1 METVEEFLA
10 YAIKLE
16 QEAALRFG
24 QLADAMATAGNRE
37 VMELF
42 RRLSEYSR
50 LHLTDA
56 RARAGFRELPAVKS
70 GEFVWPDI
78 ESPETAAIWAADP
91 MIGRE
96 QALEVA
102 LEAERAGLGY
112 YQSILDSTQD
122 PEIRALAKEFVE
134 EETMHVSELQRWI
147 SPCTV
152 SAHDVSGSIADRT
165 PGSGRSASE
174 SE

>member
-1 METVEEFLA
+1 MESVEEFLA

-24 QLADAMATAGNRE
+24 QLADAMATAGNQE

-56 RARAGFRELPAVKS
+56 RARAGFRELPTLAS

-78 ESPETAAIWAADP
+78 ESPESAAIWAADP

-102 LEAERAGLGY
+102 LQAEKAGLAY
-112 YQSILDSTQD
+112 YQSVLDSTHD

-134 EETMHVSELQRWI
+134 EETMHVRELQRWI
-147 SPCTV
+147 STG
-152 SAHDVSGSIADRT
+152 ATAARI
-165 PGSGRSASE
+165 
-174 SE
+174 

>member
-10 YAIKLE
+10 YAIRLE

-56 RARAGFRELPAVKS
+56 RARAGFRELPELKCAD
-70 GEFVWPDI
+70 FNWPDI
-78 ESPETAAIWAADP
+78 ESPEAAAIWAADP
-91 MIGRE
+91 LIGRE
-96 QALEVA
+96 QALQVA
-102 LEAERAGLGY
+102 LAAEQAGLAF
-112 YQSILDSTQD
+112 YQTILNSTQD
-122 PEIRALAKEFVE
+122 PEIKALAREFVD
-134 EETMHVSELQRWI
+134 EETLHVAELQRW
-147 SPCTV
+147 V
-152 SAHDVSGSIADRT
+152 AFSAEVAAHNA
-165 PGSGRSASE
+165 PG
-174 SE
+174 

>member
-1 METVEEFLA
+1 MESVEEFLA

-24 QLADAMATAGNRE
+24 QLADAMATGGNRE

-56 RARAGFRELPAVKS
+56 RARAEFRELPS
-70 GEFVWPDI
+70 LTPGEFAWPDI

-96 QALEVA
+96 QALQVA
-102 LEAERAGLGY
+102 LEAERAGLAY
-112 YQSILDSTQD
+112 YQSILDSSRD
-122 PEIRALAKEFVE
+122 PEIRALATEFVE
-134 EETMHVSELQRWI
+134 EETMHVRELQRWMLPDTE
-147 SPCTV
+147 SGHDAPGAGTRTV
-152 SAHDVSGSIADRT
+152 AIT
-165 PGSGRSASE
+165 PNRSR
-174 SE
+174 

>member
-1 METVEEFLA
+1 MESVEEFLA

-37 VMELF
+37 VMLLF

-56 RARAGFRELPAVKS
+56 QARAGFRDLPSLTS

-96 QALEVA
+96 QALQVA
-102 LEAERAGLGY
+102 LEAERAGLVY
-112 YQSILDSTQD
+112 YQSILDSTRD
-122 PEIRALAKEFVE
+122 PEIRALAKEFVD
-134 EETMHVSELQRWI
+134 EETMHVTELQRWI
-147 SPCTV
+147 SSSAEHSHDTV
-152 SAHDVSGSIADRT
+152 DASGPKPDFS
-165 PGSGRSASE
+165 
-174 SE
+174 

>member
-10 YAIKLE
+10 YAIRLE

-56 RARAGFRELPAVKS
+56 RARAGFR
-70 GEFVWPDI
+70 
-78 ESPETAAIWAADP
+78 
-91 MIGRE
+91 
-96 QALEVA
+96 
-102 LEAERAGLGY
+102 
-112 YQSILDSTQD
+112 
-122 PEIRALAKEFVE
+122 
-134 EETMHVSELQRWI
+134 
-147 SPCTV
+147 
-152 SAHDVSGSIADRT
+152 
-165 PGSGRSASE
+165 
-174 SE
+174 

>member
-10 YAIKLE
+10 YAIRLE

-56 RARAGFRELPAVKS
+56 RARAGFRELPELKS
-70 GEFVWPDI
+70 GDFDWPNI
-78 ESPETAAIWAADP
+78 ESPEAAAIWAADP
-91 MIGRE
+91 LIGRE
-96 QALEVA
+96 QALQVA
-102 LEAERAGLGY
+102 LQAERAGLAY
-112 YQSILDSTQD
+112 YQTVLDSTED
-122 PEIRALAKEFVE
+122 PEIRALAREFVA
-134 EETMHVSELQRWI
+134 EETLHVAELQRWLAL
-147 SPCTV
+147 STAGV
-152 SAHDVSGSIADRT
+152 NNA
-165 PGSGRSASE
+165 PGKV
-174 SE
+174 